1 MCLGGERSKESRT
14 RHGALGKHGV
24 LERLAF
30 LPLCEH
36 LAGTEYSARLTG
48 GGDSSLILCAVKSA
62 EAGNSW
68 ASLLF
73 PAPVV
78 SVEGVGRGGPGTQQW
93 TFGVHLL
100 FFDHSVT
107 IHPANLHEEN
117 TGVCLQGQPRTEN
130 HLV

>member
-1 MCLGGERSKESRT
+1 M
-14 RHGALGKHGV
+14 
-24 LERLAF
+24 
-30 LPLCEH
+30 
-36 LAGTEYSARLTG
+36 
-48 GGDSSLILCAVKSA
+48 KSA

-78 SVEGVGRGGPGTQQW
+78 SVEGVGGGGPGTQQW

-100 FFDHSVT
+100 FFGHSVT